1 MVSFFGL
8 EFDLVSFG
16 FLLAELFVLW
26 LAFRVLDS
34 VVHRKFS
41 TRLKKSE
48 LFLARKVMRFAFGLA
63 GVYAILVTFSVE
75 PGDLVFSTTILAAAI
90 TLSASTFVGNL
101 IAGVYV
107 VISKPFQYGDTVK
120 IANYVGRV
128 YDVGL
133 MSTKLL
139 TWEKELVTFPSTML
153 MSNPVV
159 NFEAKETA
167 VRDNFEVKIPFK
179 ADVERARKL
188 LQQAVLDVAK
198 KNKSVLLEEKGS
210 FEVQVSSVMGGGVT
224 LLLVFTV
231 DEYKNTFRTASDLRR
246 RVKELFDREKIQ
258 LL

>member
-90 TLSASTFVGNL
+90 TLSAIASAVFLTQFTAARTFLFIKLKKDKNSPNL
-101 IAGVYV
+101 
-107 VISKPFQYGDTVK
+107 KRKQPF
-120 IANYVGRV
+120 
-128 YDVGL
+128 
-133 MSTKLL
+133 
-139 TWEKELVTFPSTML
+139 
-153 MSNPVV
+153 
-159 NFEAKETA
+159 
-167 VRDNFEVKIPFK
+167 
-179 ADVERARKL
+179 
-188 LQQAVLDVAK
+188 
-198 KNKSVLLEEKGS
+198 
-210 FEVQVSSVMGGGVT
+210 
-224 LLLVFTV
+224 
-231 DEYKNTFRTASDLRR
+231 
-246 RVKELFDREKIQ
+246 
-258 LL
+258 